1 MGATLCA
8 DGGLMT
14 DQEFLQLLNEV
25 AKKAKPFNN
34 ELTLIDSMDTRL
46 NETSLDSLDILTCAI
61 HLCEIY
67 DVEEEQ
73 SKEMSGE
80 TPREFFDFLKKWGR
94 KQPSFPRTN

>member
-1 MGATLCA
+1 
-8 DGGLMT
+8 MT
-14 DQEFLQLLNEV
+14 DQEFLELLNEV

-34 ELTLIDSMDTRL
+34 ELTFIDSMDMRL
-46 NETSLDSLDILTCAI
+46 NETGLDSLDILTCAI

-73 SKEMSGE
+73 SKEMFGE
-80 TPREFFDFLKKWGR
+80 TPRDFLEFLKKWGR

>member
-46 NETSLDSLDILTCAI
+46 NETSLDSLDILTCAM

-80 TPREFFDFLKKWGR
+80 TPRDFFDFLKKWGR
-94 KQPSFPRTN
+94 KQPSFSRTN